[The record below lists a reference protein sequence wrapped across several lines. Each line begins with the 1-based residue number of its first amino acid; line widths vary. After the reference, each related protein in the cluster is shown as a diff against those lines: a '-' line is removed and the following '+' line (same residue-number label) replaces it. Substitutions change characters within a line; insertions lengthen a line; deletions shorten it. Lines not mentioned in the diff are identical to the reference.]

1 MSIMQAKK
9 TLPQELTNI
18 LVRDGVISSLVGEQL
33 ELLFKNSEKAT
44 FTEFLLDDAFA
55 TRRDIF
61 DALSEY
67 YEVPWFD
74 TQGYFF
80 DHALLRQFPKD
91 FLLRNTVIPIE
102 VDEDILVLVAGNP
115 ANPDLP
121 VLVSSFVSYDVRF
134 EVGIDRDIQDAV
146 KEFYDEDVSATSHF
160 PDDLDWPE
168 DHRLIKE
175 EEEIEV
181 DGDKDDR
188 TREPGQ

>member
-1 MSIMQAKK
+1 MQAKK
-9 TLPQELTNI
+9 TLPQALTDI
-18 LVRDGVISSLVGEQL
+18 LIRDGVISALVGEQL
-33 ELLFKNSEKAT
+33 EMLFKNSEKAT
-44 FTEFLLDDAFA
+44 FTEFLLDDALA

-91 FLLRNTVIPIE
+91 FLLRNAVIPIE

-115 ANPDLP
+115 ANTDLP

-188 TREPGQ
+188 TRE